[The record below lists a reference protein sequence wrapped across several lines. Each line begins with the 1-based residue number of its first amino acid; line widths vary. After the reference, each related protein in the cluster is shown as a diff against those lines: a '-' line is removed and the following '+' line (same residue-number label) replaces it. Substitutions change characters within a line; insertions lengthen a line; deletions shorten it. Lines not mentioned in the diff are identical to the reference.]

1 MLTFWAAIGGVVVGE
16 LLSIGRVAALVGRSP
31 ALLRVM
37 EHAGE
42 IPPALRL
49 VGSDQRVYRVEDL
62 PRIREAIAN
71 RRAPGRPA
79 TEQLRGDDGPPEAA

>member
-1 MLTFWAAIGGVVVGE
+1 MGE
-16 LLSIGRVAALVGRSP
+16 LLSIGRVASLVGRSP

-37 EHAGE
+37 EQAGD

-49 VGSDQRVYRVEDL
+49 VGSAQRVYRVEDL

-71 RRAPGRPA
+71 RRGAGRPRHTA
-79 TEQLRGDDGPPEAA
+79 DDGPLKAA

>member
-1 MLTFWAAIGGVVVGE
+1 MVGE
-16 LLSIGRVAALVGRSP
+16 LLSIGGVAALVGRSP

-37 EHAGE
+37 EEAGE

-49 VGSDQRVYRVEDL
+49 VGSDRRVYRVEDL

-71 RRAPGRPA
+71 RRGAGRPRA
-79 TEQLRGDDGPPEAA
+79 HGSIADTEGA